1 MNHLEY
7 SNMRYKDL
15 FLQSMEYLKYPEVCN
30 LSDESFNALKYD
42 IDQVDF
48 EPNAALFDIVS
59 QLVLVELSPE
69 KELKNKKGLCAHICF
84 TGVEAYS
91 YIANSNCV
99 YITSGKILINNK
111 DPYCT
116 QRKEDYI
123 NQFLSDQKIYGKAV
137 CGGYS
142 HVWLT
147 FDNGYVLDPTILMSR
162 QNLPKPKAIYGMP
175 EELYQKYQIKYI
187 PYIVNGLSDLSI
199 VKEKAPVESFSDEEF
214 FLMIKYLVSLKRSNN

>member
-1 MNHLEY
+1 MKHLEY

-15 FLQSMEYLKYPEVCN
+15 FLQSMEYLKHPDVCN
-30 LSDESFNALKYD
+30 FSDEFFKALQYNIGKL
-42 IDQVDF
+42 DF
-48 EPNAALFDIVS
+48 ETNVTLFDIVS
-59 QLVLVELSPE
+59 KLALVELSPE

-84 TGVEAYS
+84 AGLEAYS

-99 YITSGKILINNK
+99 YITNGKILINDK

-147 FDNGYVLDPTILMSR
+147 FENGYILDPTILMSR
-162 QNLPKPKAIYGMP
+162 QNLPQPKAIYGIP
-175 EELYQKYQIKYI
+175 EEIYHKYQIKYI
-187 PYIVNGLSDLSI
+187 PYIVNGLSDFSI
-199 VKEKAPVESFSDEEF
+199 VKEKAPIENLSDMEF
-214 FLMIKYLVSLKRSNN
+214 FLALQYLVSQKQPRN